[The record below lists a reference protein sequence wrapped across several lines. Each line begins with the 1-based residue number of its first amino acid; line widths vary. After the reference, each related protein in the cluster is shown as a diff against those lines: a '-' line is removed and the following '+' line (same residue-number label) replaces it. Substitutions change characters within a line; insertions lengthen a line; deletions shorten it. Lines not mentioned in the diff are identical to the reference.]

1 MPVYWMLPC
10 TLRTLT
16 KHTNNN
22 EHFQNNSIWG
32 LAGGGTRTPNPWR
45 TFWRTIENGFI
56 GHDAAVGARG
66 DALQPPF
73 PPLQIPTATNSSSSS
88 AKSISNS
95 SGSSGFSQWLIQV
108 FSHLQPPGRI
118 GGAMRASAKAYK
130 LLQRQGSPAAGSS
143 SSSSTVPSTLAG
155 MKSRCITHL

>member
-1 MPVYWMLPC
+1 MLQ
-10 TLRTLT
+10 TR
-16 KHTNNN
+16 
-22 EHFQNNSIWG
+22 SIWG

-56 GHDAAVGARG
+56 GHDAAVRARG

-73 PPLQIPTATNSSSSS
+73 PPLQMPTAASARTGSSSSS
-88 AKSISNS
+88 AKGS
-95 SGSSGFSQWLIQV
+95 SSSCSSSGFSQWLIQV

-130 LLQRQGSPAAGSS
+130 LLQRQGAPAHGSS
-143 SSSSTVPSTLAG
+143 SSSSGATVTSTLAG
-155 MKSRCITHL
+155 NTTYLPLLIRAATV